1 MSTPVYAFV
10 WDRSFINPST
20 EFISLLEE
28 GGIGRLSQNGLS
40 FFNDLE
46 VLKDTRSPTSR
57 DISFTTNYTSSLLVD
72 NYFFSSFVSALND
85 LSSTQL
91 GYIFQ
96 IIDALFFKTYSSISD
111 LETYLTTTTGVSDF
125 YVANSVTET
134 QTEVTDTVYPV
145 GNSTGEAFS
154 THPQMSV
161 TLNIPSGNSTL
172 QFSITFYC
180 QNQYWIN
187 NYPESNILGVAPPLS
202 YEDLLSL
209 PLNTTNANILST
221 ASSTATLNYTSLTN
235 DISSETASGYLSYE
249 VKINDTANN
258 TTVVA
263 PFNILYK
270 GTTPSLQDIR
280 TAIKNAIT
288 QSGVGTTPEWKQRI
302 PELFIQATF
311 YLIPLYDVN
320 SQLVNQVLYP
330 SIVDVSTAISRVSMI
345 LPLLGTSYINQ
356 NLEIVSANYE
366 GIMMACIGEPMAN
379 GNTPKSLLQMHPDY
393 QNTSSTS
400 TAFNDMPSDTQQ
412 FCLDL
417 SECLTIAFGNGTS
430 TIYFPQKDQ
439 NLTYV
444 SFISN
449 EYEYCVIT
457 KECYTDLLQSTG
469 VS

>member
-330 SIVDVSTAISRVSMI
+330 SIVDMSTAISRVSMI
-345 LPLLGTSYINQ
+345 LPLLF
-356 NLEIVSANYE
+356 LEIIN
-366 GIMMACIGEPMAN
+366 
-379 GNTPKSLLQMHPDY
+379 L
-393 QNTSSTS
+393 ST
-400 TAFNDMPSDTQQ
+400 
-412 FCLDL
+412 
-417 SECLTIAFGNGTS
+417 
-430 TIYFPQKDQ
+430 
-439 NLTYV
+439 
-444 SFISN
+444 
-449 EYEYCVIT
+449 
-457 KECYTDLLQSTG
+457 
-469 VS
+469 